1 MRREPD
7 FDPRTVARSLLRQR
21 RQGALA
27 TLMAETGGPYCSLV
41 DVATDFDG
49 APILLISRLAIHTR
63 NILAD
68 PRVSLMLDE
77 RSEGRPLQGA
87 RIMIA
92 GVAEQVSD
100 SDLPVVRR
108 RYLNVH
114 PDASGYADF
123 KDFSFFRIRME
134 GAHLVAG
141 FGRIVDLAP
150 AQVLTDLSDCAAVL
164 EAEPGIIAHMNADHL
179 DAISLYAEKLAK
191 APPGPWRSSGCD
203 PDGIDLTDGERTVR
217 IGFPERVRNPAEM
230 RTMLRRL
237 ATEARGGSA

>member
-1 MRREPD
+1 MASTPD
-7 FDPRTVARSLLRQR
+7 FDPRASAATLLRTIR
-21 RQGALA
+21 SGALG
-27 TLMAETGGPYCSLV
+27 TLSPADGSPYCSLV
-41 DVATDFDG
+41 NIASATDG
-49 APILLISRLAIHTR
+49 SPLLLISALALHTQH
-63 NILAD
+63 LQVD
-68 PRVSLMLDE
+68 PRVSLLLEAGGEAD
-77 RSEGRPLQGA
+77 PLLRTRMTLSA
-87 RIMIA
+87 TA
-92 GVAEQVSD
+92 APTAD
-100 SDLPVVRR
+100 AADRR
-108 RYLNVH
+108 RYLACH
-114 PDASGYADF
+114 PEAEAFAGF
-123 KDFSFFRIRME
+123 KDFGFYRLSVR